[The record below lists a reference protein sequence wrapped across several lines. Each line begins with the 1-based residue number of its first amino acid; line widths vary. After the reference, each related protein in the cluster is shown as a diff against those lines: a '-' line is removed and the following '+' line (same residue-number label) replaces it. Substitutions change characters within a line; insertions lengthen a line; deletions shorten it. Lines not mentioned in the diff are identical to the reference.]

1 MLDDVARLD
10 HMNPCHD
17 DYGNPIRSVSHVDC
31 YCDGRDSP
39 YMDSDVRPCCCASGI
54 MTLCYRCDDDDDDDD
69 DGDWTGVRDV
79 LVVVNIRLMMM
90 MMMMM
95 MRMMRMVVPPRP

>member
-1 MLDDVARLD
+1 MLDGVARLD

-17 DYGNPIRSVSHVDC
+17 DYGNVFRSVSHVEC

-39 YMDSDVRPCCCASGI
+39 NMDSDVRPCCCASGI
-54 MTLCYRCDDDDDDDD
+54 VTLCCRCDDDDD

-79 LVVVNIRLMMM
+79 LLVLLVLVNIRLL
-90 MMMMM
+90 
-95 MRMMRMVVPPRP
+95 MMRMVVPSRP